1 LQRLAHVVTQRN
13 AIQNKSDEIITL
25 DLDTIM
31 KLTSNDTT
39 TKTKTTKK
47 IYKMDPLEEANNNV
61 TFQDYVLALGF
72 KESADDDTTFSQF
85 VVSTL
90 QSCLF
95 CLLPKQRITPP
106 PRRRRRRKKNE
117 VTDDVILLNKRQTR
131 NEPW

>member
-1 LQRLAHVVTQRN
+1 MLPVFVDQVVVLVSVGLVTVTLLAN
-13 AIQNKSDEIITL
+13 
-25 DLDTIM
+25 
-31 KLTSNDTT
+31 
-39 TKTKTTKK
+39 
-47 IYKMDPLEEANNNV
+47 
-61 TFQDYVLALGF
+61 QDYVLALGF